1 MQSSRDLSLSTLST
15 KNERCRCGI
24 YKKEKKTQMNLYSL
38 PPCLIIGLPMVKKM
52 GGGTEVCVH
61 MQMYTCMFFNGINPA
76 Q

>member
-1 MQSSRDLSLSTLST
+1 MGS
-15 KNERCRCGI
+15 I
-24 YKKEKKTQMNLYSL
+24 KKEKKTQMNLYSL
-38 PPCLIIGLPMVKKM
+38 PPCLIIGLPMVRKM